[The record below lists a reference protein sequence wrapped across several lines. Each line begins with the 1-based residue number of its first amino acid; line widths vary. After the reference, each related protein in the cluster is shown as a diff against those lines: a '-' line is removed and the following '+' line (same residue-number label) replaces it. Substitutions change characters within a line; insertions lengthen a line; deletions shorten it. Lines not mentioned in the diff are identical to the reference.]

1 MVSDERYGLHRS
13 LVDCFGQRA
22 GDSLFV
28 FVAAALAIASR
39 LLQDRDGLRVM
50 LYLLLAVRTGAP
62 DGMHGNREEKECEEG
77 QAQRPHSH
85 RCGGWPIRRPEYR
98 KVIAWGWNAS
108 KDL

>member
-62 DGMHGNREEKECEEG
+62 DGVHGNGEEKECEEG
-77 QAQRPHSH
+77 QTQRPHSR
-85 RCGGWPIRRPEYR
+85 RCGGWSIRRPEYR

>member
-1 MVSDERYGLHRS
+1 MVSDERYGFHRS
-13 LVDCFGQRA
+13 LVDCFDPRA

-62 DGMHGNREEKECEEG
+62 DGMHGNRERVLGRPGSETPLAQMRRMAYSARVPEGDRLGLEC
-77 QAQRPHSH
+77 Q
-85 RCGGWPIRRPEYR
+85 
-98 KVIAWGWNAS
+98 
-108 KDL
+108 

>member
-13 LVDCFGQRA
+13 LVDCFDQRA

-28 FVAAALAIASR
+28 FVATALAIASR

-50 LYLLLAVRTGAP
+50 LYLLLAVRTGPP
-62 DGMHGNREEKECEEG
+62 DGMHGYREERECEEG

-85 RCGGWPIRRPEYR
+85 RCGGWPTRPEYR